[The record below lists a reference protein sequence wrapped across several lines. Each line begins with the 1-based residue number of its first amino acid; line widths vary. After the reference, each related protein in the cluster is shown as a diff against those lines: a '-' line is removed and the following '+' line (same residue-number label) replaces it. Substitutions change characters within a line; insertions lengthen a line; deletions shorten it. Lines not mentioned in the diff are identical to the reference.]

1 MPYFTKPGLNTNQ
14 TNTVSNPTQNNTGK
28 IGGGF
33 LDDPE
38 KLKKILGLYALAK
51 GNVAS
56 AYDILK
62 PDAETAESK
71 NRKIALLPA
80 QLAVQKAKL
89 EKYEGTGPMAYP
101 ALFSMKYLGG
111 SGVRENLIKQ
121 NQTFE
126 LLKQNVVRALQ
137 GARMSD
143 TDMEMAR
150 TYIPSIG
157 DTKKTIKIK
166 LDNLD
171 EFLKNMTTGNTTGGT
186 GEVGTQTPEATG
198 GMIRVRQKS
207 SGKVGT
213 IPAANFNSLLY
224 DKI

>member
-14 TNTVSNPTQNNTGK
+14 TNTGLKQPTNSN
-28 IGGGF
+28 IGGGIF
-33 LDDPE
+33 DDPE

-51 GNVAS
+51 GNAAS

-71 NRKIALLPA
+71 NRKIALMPA

-89 EKYEGTGPMAYP
+89 EKYEGTGPLAYP

-111 SGVRENLIKQ
+111 SGVRDSLIKQ

-157 DTKKTIKIK
+157 DTKNTIKIK

-198 GMIRVRQKS
+198 GMIRVKQKS
-207 SGKVGT
+207 SGKIGT